1 MTGPHPQHPH
11 ETHKKSRRVPESP
24 HHSIPHT
31 PSGPFFLQLDLLII
45 APIRRMSL
53 ANNLK
58 TINLMTVSLIRRT
71 VKVIELV
78 IDVADCE
85 GSCPGANL
93 FAADGAVDLWG
104 GAVVTIEVHR
114 CGRSEEAAQ
123 KSEDENCDT
132 CGNHC
137 NLSFS

>member
-1 MTGPHPQHPH
+1 VL
-11 ETHKKSRRVPESP
+11 K
-24 HHSIPHT
+24 
-31 PSGPFFLQLDLLII
+31 LDLLII
-45 APIRRMSL
+45 VIRRMSL

-71 VKVIELV
+71 LKVIELI
-78 IDVADCE
+78 IDVANCE
-85 GSCPGANL
+85 GGCPGADL

-114 CGRSEEAAQ
+114 CGRGEEAAQ
-123 KSEDENCDT
+123 KSEDESCDT

-137 NLSFS
+137 NLSLT